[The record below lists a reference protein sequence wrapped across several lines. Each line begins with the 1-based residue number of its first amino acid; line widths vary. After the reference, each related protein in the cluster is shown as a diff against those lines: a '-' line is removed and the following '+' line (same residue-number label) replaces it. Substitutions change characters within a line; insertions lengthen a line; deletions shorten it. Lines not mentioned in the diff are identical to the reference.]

1 MNASATLFLVM
12 GWGIILI
19 FAVVSMTTI
28 IKKSK

>member
-12 GWGIILI
+12 GWGIILA
-19 FAVVSMTTI
+19 FAVVSMMTI